1 MPPINP
7 PSHPCVFICI
17 FIQRLVLKTSRMY
30 NVFGS
35 GAHHANYAQ
44 FIAQTSSYN
53 NGRAIGLLRGAGT
66 RMATW
71 FYAMHRML
79 RLHVPLKATI
89 HQVQFAELPHT
100 DRAKAAIADI
110 EDSVFWKSIYV
121 LLRAV
126 FPALRLLRF
135 CDSNVPT
142 MDSIFFLSHRTSL
155 AIAASAE
162 DLNDVG
168 LFGGFEK
175 DDELEFEERE
185 IFGEVEIEEADNVV
199 VEDAADESG

>member
-1 MPPINP
+1 
-7 PSHPCVFICI
+7 
-17 FIQRLVLKTSRMY
+17 
-30 NVFGS
+30 
-35 GAHHANYAQ
+35 
-44 FIAQTSSYN
+44 
-53 NGRAIGLLRGAGT
+53 
-66 RMATW
+66 
-71 FYAMHRML
+71 
-79 RLHVPLKATI
+79 
-89 HQVQFAELPHT
+89 
-100 DRAKAAIADI
+100 
-110 EDSVFWKSIYV
+110 
-121 LLRAV
+121 
-126 FPALRLLRF
+126 
-135 CDSNVPT
+135 